1 MDFNIIIKN
10 TVQDICGEVKKD
22 ENMNLIK
29 EEVLNP
35 VVEHVIYQ
43 LSPYFLKFFVISGL
57 LIIMIVFLIILN
69 LRIIYK

>member
-1 MDFNIIIKN
+1 MDLNIIIKK
-10 TVQDICGEVKKD
+10 TVQDICGEIKKD
-22 ENMNLIK
+22 ENMDLIK

-35 VVEHVIYQ
+35 VIEHVIYQ

-57 LIIMIVFLIILN
+57 LIIMIVVLIFLN